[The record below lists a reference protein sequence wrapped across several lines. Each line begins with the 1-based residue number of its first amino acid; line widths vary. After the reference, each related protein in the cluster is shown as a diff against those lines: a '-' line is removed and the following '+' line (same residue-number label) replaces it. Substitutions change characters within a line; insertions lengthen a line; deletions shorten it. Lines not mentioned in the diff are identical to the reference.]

1 MQEEALKILEKYWGF
16 PRFRPQQMEV
26 VESILQGKDTLTLFP
41 TGGGKSICFQV
52 PALIKEGICIVISP
66 LISLME
72 DQVNTLQQKNIKA
85 MAITGGISY
94 GDLDRNLDNCIFGNF
109 KFLYLSPERLQ
120 QEIVKER
127 LKQMNV
133 NLIAVDEAHC
143 ISQWGHDFRPAYR
156 NISELRELLPE
167 VPVAAFTATATKD
180 VVKDIC
186 EQLQLQQP
194 DIHQKSFGRSNLQYE
209 VIKTEDKYFRLT
221 QLLDEDSAIIYVR
234 SRNATQE
241 ISQFLNKHNITAAAY
256 HGGLKKEDKSKKF
269 EQWLSNKISVMVATT
284 AFGMGIDKPD
294 VRTVIHI
301 DLPES
306 MESYFQ
312 EAGRAGRD
320 GKPARA
326 IILTNYGDIPILK
339 NQFINNLASVEDVKM
354 VYRKLVAYFRIAFG
368 EGENTEHD
376 FNFSSF
382 CHHYHFNSHKT
393 FNALQLLDRCSILR
407 LSQNYQKK
415 TEIQIL
421 LSGNHLENY
430 LEENPRYANLVRT
443 ILRNYGGVFENLITI
458 NLNSVCDK
466 ANLSEKE
473 STKILEELHE
483 KEIIDFHL
491 SKHDASITF
500 LVPREDDS
508 TINPAGHFIKEYNKT
523 KKDKIEA
530 VLDFV
535 QNDTICKQVQLL
547 KYFGE
552 KNPPICRKCSVC
564 TSGEKEMSRDDMN
577 EIYLNILRLLKNGPK
592 DSREIISDL
601 DYSEIDVLRV
611 LSLLCEKGILDR
623 TANNKYKILKNERP

>member
-1 MQEEALKILEKYWGF
+1 MQEDALQILEKYWGF
-16 PRFRPQQMEV
+16 RQFRPQQLEV
-26 VESILQGKDTLTLFP
+26 IESILDARDTLTLFP

-52 PALIKEGICIVISP
+52 PALIKEGICIVVSP

-72 DQVNTLQQKNIKA
+72 DQVNALKQKNIKA

-94 GDLDRNLDNCIFGNF
+94 TDLDRNLDNCIFGNF

-120 QEIVKER
+120 QDIVKER
-127 LKQMNV
+127 LKQMNI

-156 NISELRELLPE
+156 NISELRKLLPT
-167 VPVAAFTATATKD
+167 VPIAAFTATATKD

-186 EQLQLQQP
+186 DQLKLVDP
-194 DIHQKSFGRSNLQYE
+194 DIHQKSFVRSNLQYE

-221 QLLDEDSAIIYVR
+221 QILGDDSAIIYVR

-241 ISQFLNKHNITAAAY
+241 ISQFLNKHGISAAAY
-256 HGGLKKEDKSKKF
+256 HGGLKKEVKSERF
-269 EQWLSNKISVMVATT
+269 EQWLNNKIKVMVATT

-320 GKPARA
+320 NKPARA
-326 IILTNYGDIPILK
+326 IILTNAGDIPVLK
-339 NQFINNLASVEDVKM
+339 NQFLNNLASVDDVKLL
-354 VYRKLVAYFRIAFG
+354 YRKLNAYFRIAYG
-368 EGENTEHD
+368 EGENTVHD
-376 FNFSSF
+376 FNFSDF
-382 CHHYHFNSHKT
+382 CHQYHFNSHKAY
-393 FNALQLLDRCSILR
+393 NALQLLDRCSILR

-415 TEIQIL
+415 TEVQIL
-421 LSGNHLENY
+421 LSGNHLDNY
-430 LEENPRYANLVRT
+430 LDENPRYAQLIRT
-443 ILRNYGGVFENLITI
+443 ILRNYGGIFENMIPV
-458 NLNSVCDK
+458 NLNSVSEK
-466 ANLSEKE
+466 ANLSESE
-473 STKILEELHE
+473 CIRIFEELNE
-483 KEIIDFHL
+483 KEIIEFNL
-491 SKHDASITF
+491 SKHDASIIF

-508 TINPAGHFIKEYNKT
+508 TINPVASFIREYNTT
-523 KKDKIEA
+523 KKDKIAA

-535 QNDTICKQVQLL
+535 QNDSECKQVQLL

-552 KNPPICRKCSVC
+552 KDPPSCGKCSVC
-564 TSGEKEMSRDDMN
+564 KKEDRKLSRDDMN
-577 EIYLNILRLLKNGPK
+577 EIYLNILRILKKGPK
-592 DSREIISDL
+592 DSREIISLL
-601 DYSEIDVLRV
+601 DYKETAVLKV

-623 TANNKYKILKNERP
+623 TPNNHYKILNK

>member
-1 MQEEALKILEKYWGF
+1 MQKEALKILEQYWGF
-16 PRFRPQQMEV
+16 REFRPQQFEV
-26 VESILQGKDTLTLFP
+26 IESILDDRDTLTLFP
-41 TGGGKSICFQV
+41 TGGGKSVCFQV
-52 PALIKEGICIVISP
+52 PALIKDGICIVVSP

-72 DQVNTLQQKNIKA
+72 DQVSTLQQKNIKA

-94 GDLDRNLDNCIFGNF
+94 ADLDRNLDNCIFGNY

-120 QEIVKER
+120 QDLVKQR

-156 NISELRELLPE
+156 NIAELRDLLPD
-167 VPVAAFTATATKD
+167 VNVAAFTATATKE

-186 EQLQLQQP
+186 EQLNFENP
-194 DIHQKSFGRSNLQYE
+194 GIHQKSFERSNLLYE

-221 QLLDEDSAIIYVR
+221 QILGDDSAIVYVR

-241 ISQFLNKHNITAAAY
+241 IAQFLNKHGITAAAY
-256 HGGLKKEDKSKKF
+256 HGGMKKKDKSKKF
-269 EQWLSNKISVMVATT
+269 EQWLTNKVSVMVATT

-320 GKPARA
+320 GKLSRA
-326 IILTNYGDIPILK
+326 IILTNSGDIPVLK
-339 NQFINNLASVEDVKM
+339 NQFLNNLATVDDVKL
-354 VYRKLVAYFRIAFG
+354 VYKKLNAYFRIAFG

-376 FNFSSF
+376 FNFASF
-382 CHHYHFNSHKT
+382 CHQYHFNSHKA

-415 TEIQIL
+415 TEIQVL
-421 LSGNHLENY
+421 LTGSHLDNY
-430 LEENPRYANLVRT
+430 LDENPRYANLLRT
-443 ILRNYGGVFENLITI
+443 VLRNYGGVFENLIPF
-458 NLNSVCDK
+458 NLNSVCEK
-466 ANLSEKE
+466 ANISENE
-473 STKILEELHE
+473 SVRIFEELNE
-483 KEIIDFHL
+483 REIIEFHI

-508 TINPAGHFIKEYNKT
+508 TINPVASFIKEYNKT
-523 KKDKIEA
+523 KRDKIGA
-530 VLDFV
+530 VLKFV
-535 QNDTICKQVQLL
+535 QNDSICKQVQLL
-547 KYFGE
+547 TYFGE
-552 KNPPICRKCSVC
+552 KHPPACGKCSVC
-564 TSGEKEMSRDDMN
+564 NKERKELSRDDMN
-577 EIYLNILRLLKNGPK
+577 EIYLSILKVIKTSPK
-592 DSREIISDL
+592 DSREIMSHL
-601 DYSEIDVLRV
+601 DYTETYILKV

-623 TANNKYKILKNERP
+623 TPDNKYKIMKK

>member
-1 MQEEALKILEKYWGF
+1 MQKEALKILEQYWGF
-16 PRFRPQQMEV
+16 REFRPQQLEV
-26 VESILQGKDTLTLFP
+26 VESILEDKDTLTLFP

-52 PALIKEGICIVISP
+52 PALIKDGICIVVSP

-72 DQVNTLQQKNIKA
+72 DQVNALQQKNIKA

-94 GDLDRNLDNCIFGNF
+94 ADLDRSLDNCIFGNF

-120 QEIVKER
+120 QDLVKER

-156 NISELRELLPE
+156 NISELRNLLPG
-167 VPVAAFTATATKD
+167 VPIAAFTATATKE

-186 EQLQLQQP
+186 DQLHLENP
-194 DIHQKSFGRSNLQYE
+194 EIHQKSFKRSNLQYE
-209 VIKTEDKYFRLT
+209 VLKTEDKYFRLT
-221 QLLDEDSAIIYVR
+221 QILGDDSAIIYVR

-241 ISQFLNKHNITAAAY
+241 ISQFLNKQGITAAAY

-269 EQWLSNKISVMVATT
+269 EKWLTNKVSVMVATT

-320 GKPARA
+320 GKPSRA
-326 IILTNYGDIPILK
+326 IILTNSGDIPVLK
-339 NQFINNLASVEDVKM
+339 NQFLNNLASVDDIKLI
-354 VYRKLVAYFRIAFG
+354 YRKLNAYFRIAYG

-376 FNFSSF
+376 FNFASF
-382 CHHYHFNSHKT
+382 CHQYHFNSQKA

-415 TEIQIL
+415 TEIQVL
-421 LSGNHLENY
+421 LTGSHLDNY
-430 LEENPRYANLVRT
+430 LDENPRYANLIRT
-443 ILRNYGGVFENLITI
+443 VLRNYGGVFENPIPF
-458 NLNSVCDK
+458 NLNSVCEK

-473 STKILEELHE
+473 SIRIFEELHD
-483 KEIIDFHL
+483 KEIIEFHL
-491 SKHDASITF
+491 AKHDANITF

-508 TINPAGHFIKEYNKT
+508 TINPVASFIKEYNRT
-523 KKDKIEA
+523 KRDKIEA
-530 VLDFV
+530 VLKFV
-535 QNDTICKQVQLL
+535 QNDSICKQIQLL
-547 KYFGE
+547 MYFGE
-552 KNPPICRKCSVC
+552 KDPPACGKCNVC
-564 TSGEKEMSRDDMN
+564 NKEKKELTRDDMN
-577 EIYLNILRLLKNGPK
+577 EIYLSILKTLKTSPK
-592 DSREIISDL
+592 DSREIISHL
-601 DYSEIDVLRV
+601 EYSETDVLKV

-623 TANNKYKILKNERP
+623 TPNNKYKILKK

>member
-1 MQEEALKILEKYWGF
+1 MQEEALQILEKYWGF
-16 PRFRPQQMEV
+16 REFRPQQLEV
-26 VESILQGKDTLTLFP
+26 IQSILAGKDTLTLFP

-52 PALIKEGICIVISP
+52 PALLKDGICIVVSP

-72 DQVNTLQQKNIKA
+72 DQVNSLQQKNIKA

-94 GDLDRNLDNCIFGNF
+94 TDLDRNLDNCIFGNY

-120 QEIVKER
+120 QELVRER
-127 LKQMNV
+127 LKQMNISLV
-133 NLIAVDEAHC
+133 AIDEAHC

-156 NISELRELLPE
+156 NIADLRELLPE
-167 VPVAAFTATATKD
+167 ATFAAFTATATKA

-186 EQLQLQQP
+186 EQLKLEDP
-194 DIHQKSFGRSNLQYE
+194 DIHQKSFERSNLIYE

-221 QLLDEDSAIIYVR
+221 QILNEDSAIIYVR

-241 ISQFLNKHNITAAAY
+241 ISQFLNKHGITAAAY

-269 EQWLSNKISVMVATT
+269 ELWLSNKVSVMVATT

-320 GKPARA
+320 GKPAKA
-326 IILTNYGDIPILK
+326 IILTNSGDIPVLK
-339 NQFINNLASVEDVKM
+339 NQFLNNLASVEDVKI
-354 VYRKLVAYFRIAFG
+354 VYRKLNAYFRIAYG

-382 CHHYHFNSHKT
+382 CHHYQFNSHKA

-407 LSQNYQKK
+407 LSQNYKKK
-415 TEIQIL
+415 TEIQVL
-421 LSGNHLENY
+421 LSGHHLDNY
-430 LEENPRYANLVRT
+430 LDENPRYAHLLRT
-443 ILRNYGGVFENLITI
+443 ILRNYGGLFENLVPF
-458 NLNSVCDK
+458 NLNSVSDK
-466 ANLSEKE
+466 ANMTEKE
-473 STKILEELHE
+473 CIKIFEELAE
-483 KEIIDFHL
+483 KEIIEFNL

-500 LVPREDDS
+500 LLPREDES
-508 TINPAGHFIKEYNKT
+508 TINPVASFIKEYNKT

-535 QNDTICKQVQLL
+535 QNDSVCKQVQLL

-552 KNPPICRKCSVC
+552 KDPPACGKCSVC
-564 TSGEKEMSRDDMN
+564 KKDEKELSRDDMN
-577 EIYLNILRLLKNGPK
+577 EIYLGILRLLRTGPL
-592 DSREIISDL
+592 DSRELISNL
-601 DYSEIDVLRV
+601 DYTETAILKV

-623 TANNKYKILKNERP
+623 SANNKYKILNK

>member
-16 PRFRPQQMEV
+16 REFRAQQLEV
-26 VESILQGKDTLTLFP
+26 IASILKGKDTLTLFP

-52 PALIKEGICIVISP
+52 PTLMQEGICVVVSP

-72 DQVNTLQQKNIKA
+72 DQVNSLQRKNIKA

-94 GDLDRNLDNCIFGNF
+94 ADLDRNLDNCIFGNY

-120 QEIVKER
+120 QELVRER
-127 LKQMNV
+127 LKQMNI

-156 NISELRELLPE
+156 NIAEIRDLLPD
-167 VPVAAFTATATKD
+167 VRIAAFTATATKE

-186 EQLQLQQP
+186 EQLNLEEP
-194 DIHQKSFGRSNLQYE
+194 EIHQKSFERSNLQYD

-221 QLLDEDSAIIYVR
+221 QILNNESAIIYVR

-241 ISQFLNKHNITAAAY
+241 ISEFLNKNGITAAAY
-256 HGGLKKEDKSKKF
+256 HGGMKKEDKSKKF
-269 EQWLSNKISVMVATT
+269 EQWLTNKTSVMVATT

-320 GKPARA
+320 SKPAKA
-326 IILTNYGDIPILK
+326 IILTNAGDVPVLK
-339 NQFINNLASVEDVKM
+339 NQFLNNLASVEDVKL
-354 VYRKLVAYFRIAFG
+354 VYRKLNAYFRIAFG
-368 EGENTEHD
+368 EGENTEYD
-376 FNFSSF
+376 FNFASF
-382 CHHYHFNSHKT
+382 CNQYKFNSHKT

-415 TEIQIL
+415 TEIRIL
-421 LSGNHLENY
+421 LSGNHLDNY
-430 LEENPRYANLVRT
+430 LDENPRYANIIKT
-443 ILRNYGGVFENLITI
+443 ILRNYGGVFENLIPF
-458 NLNSVCDK
+458 NLASVSEK
-466 ANLSEKE
+466 SNISEKE
-473 STKILEELHE
+473 CVKIFEELDE
-483 KEIIDFHL
+483 KEIIEFQL
-491 SKHDASITF
+491 SKHDASIVY
-500 LVPREDDS
+500 LLPREDDA
-508 TINPAGHFIKEYNKT
+508 TINPVSAFIREYNNT
-523 KKDKIEA
+523 KKAKIMA

-535 QNDTICKQVQLL
+535 ENDQVCRQVQLL

-552 KNPPICRKCSVC
+552 KDPEPCGKCSVC
-564 TSGEKEMSRDDMN
+564 NRVNKKLSRDDMN
-577 EIYLNILRLLKNGPK
+577 EIYLGILRFLKNGPK
-592 DSREIISDL
+592 NSREIVAHL
-601 DYSEIDVLRV
+601 KYSEGSIIKVLG
-611 LSLLCEKGILDR
+611 LLCEKGVLDR
-623 TANNKYKILKNERP
+623 TENNKYKILNK

>member
-1 MQEEALKILEKYWGF
+1 MEKYWGF
-16 PRFRPQQMEV
+16 REFRPQQLEV
-26 VESILQGKDTLTLFP
+26 IESILEGKDSLTLFP
-41 TGGGKSICFQV
+41 TGGGKSLCFQV
-52 PALIKEGICIVISP
+52 PALMQDGICIVVSP

-72 DQVNTLQQKNIKA
+72 DQVNALQQKNIKA

-94 GDLDRNLDNCIFGNF
+94 SDLDRNLDNCIFGNY

-120 QEIVKER
+120 QEIVRER
-127 LKQMNV
+127 FKQMNI

-167 VPVAAFTATATKD
+167 VKIAAFTATATKD

-186 EQLQLQQP
+186 EQLKLEDP
-194 DIHQKSFGRSNLQYE
+194 VIHQKSFERSNLVYE

-221 QLLDEDSAIIYVR
+221 QILKGDSAIIYVR

-241 ISQFLNKHNITAAAY
+241 ISQFLNKNGISAAAY

-269 EQWLSNKISVMVATT
+269 ESWLTNKTSVMVATT

-320 GKPARA
+320 TKPAKA
-326 IILTNYGDIPILK
+326 IILTNASDIPVLK
-339 NQFINNLASVEDVKM
+339 NQFLNNLASVEDVKL
-354 VYRKLVAYFRIAFG
+354 VYRKLNAYFRIAFG

-415 TEIQIL
+415 TEIRIL
-421 LSGNHLENY
+421 LSGNHLDNY
-430 LEENPRYANLVRT
+430 LDENPRYANIIRT
-443 ILRNYGGVFENLITI
+443 ILRNYGGVFENLIPF
-458 NLNSVCDK
+458 NLASVCDK
-466 ANLSEKE
+466 SNLSEKE
-473 STKILEELHE
+473 SIKILEELAE
-483 KEIIDFHL
+483 KEIIEFNL
-491 SKHDASITF
+491 SKHDASISF
-500 LVPREDDS
+500 LVPREDEA
-508 TINPAGHFIKEYNKT
+508 TINPVAGFINEYNRT
-523 KKDKIEA
+523 KKEKIEA
-530 VLDFV
+530 VLEFV
-535 QNDTICKQVQLL
+535 QNDEICKQVQLL

-552 KNPPICRKCSVC
+552 KDPAPCGKCSVC
-564 TSGEKEMSRDDMN
+564 TKANTEMSRDDMN
-577 EIYLNILRLLKNGPK
+577 EIYLKILKLLKKGPK
-592 DSREIISDL
+592 DSREIVSYL
-601 DYSEIDVLRV
+601 DYKESYILKI

-623 TANNKYKILKNERP
+623 TANNKYKIINK

>member
-1 MQEEALKILEKYWGF
+1 MEKYWGF
-16 PRFRPQQMEV
+16 REFRPQQLEV
-26 VESILQGKDTLTLFP
+26 IESILEGKDSLTLFP
-41 TGGGKSICFQV
+41 TGGGKSLCFQV
-52 PALIKEGICIVISP
+52 PALMQDGICIVVSP

-72 DQVNTLQQKNIKA
+72 DQVNALQQKNIKA

-94 GDLDRNLDNCIFGNF
+94 SDLDRNLDNCIFGNY

-120 QEIVKER
+120 QEIVRER
-127 LKQMNV
+127 FKQMNI

-167 VPVAAFTATATKD
+167 VKIAAFTATATKD

-186 EQLQLQQP
+186 EQLKLEDP
-194 DIHQKSFGRSNLQYE
+194 VIHQKSFERSNLVYE

-221 QLLDEDSAIIYVR
+221 QILKGDSAIIYVR

-241 ISQFLNKHNITAAAY
+241 ISQFLNKNGISAAAY

-269 EQWLSNKISVMVATT
+269 ESWLTNKTSVMVATT

-320 GKPARA
+320 TKPAKA
-326 IILTNYGDIPILK
+326 IILTNASDIPVLK
-339 NQFINNLASVEDVKM
+339 NQFLNNLASVEDVKL
-354 VYRKLVAYFRIAFG
+354 VYRKLNAYFRIAFG

-415 TEIQIL
+415 TEIRIL
-421 LSGNHLENY
+421 LSGNHLDNY
-430 LEENPRYANLVRT
+430 LEENPRYANIIRT
-443 ILRNYGGVFENLITI
+443 ILRNYGGVFENLIPF
-458 NLNSVCDK
+458 NLASVCDK
-466 ANLSEKE
+466 SNLSEKE
-473 STKILEELHE
+473 SIKILEELAE
-483 KEIIDFHL
+483 KEIIEFNL
-491 SKHDASITF
+491 SKHDASISF
-500 LVPREDDS
+500 LVPREDEA
-508 TINPAGHFIKEYNKT
+508 TINPVAGFINEYNRT
-523 KKDKIEA
+523 KKEKIEA
-530 VLDFV
+530 VLEFV
-535 QNDTICKQVQLL
+535 QNDEICKQVQLL

-552 KNPPICRKCSVC
+552 KDPAPCGKCSVC
-564 TSGEKEMSRDDMN
+564 TKANTEMSRDDMN
-577 EIYLNILRLLKNGPK
+577 EIYLKILKLLKKGPK
-592 DSREIISDL
+592 DSREIVSYL
-601 DYSEIDVLRV
+601 DYKESYILKI

-623 TANNKYKILKNERP
+623 TANNKYKIINK

>member
-1 MQEEALKILEKYWGF
+1 MQEEALQILEKYWGF
-16 PRFRPQQMEV
+16 REFRPQQLEV
-26 VESILQGKDTLTLFP
+26 IQSILAGKDTLTLFP

-52 PALIKEGICIVISP
+52 PALLKDGICIVVSP

-72 DQVNTLQQKNIKA
+72 DQVNSLQQKNIKA

-94 GDLDRNLDNCIFGNF
+94 TDLDRNLDNCIFGNY

-120 QEIVKER
+120 QELVRER
-127 LKQMNV
+127 LKQMNISLV
-133 NLIAVDEAHC
+133 AIDEAHC

-156 NISELRELLPE
+156 NIADLRELLPE
-167 VPVAAFTATATKD
+167 ATFAAFTATATKA

-186 EQLQLQQP
+186 EQLKLEDP
-194 DIHQKSFGRSNLQYE
+194 DIHQKSFERSNLIYE

-221 QLLDEDSAIIYVR
+221 QILDEDSAIIYVR

-241 ISQFLNKHNITAAAY
+241 ISQFLNKHGITAAAY

-269 EQWLSNKISVMVATT
+269 ELWLSNKVSVMVATT

-320 GKPARA
+320 GKPAKA
-326 IILTNYGDIPILK
+326 IILTNSGDIPVLK
-339 NQFINNLASVEDVKM
+339 NQFLNNLASVEDVKII
-354 VYRKLVAYFRIAFG
+354 YRKLNAYFRIAYG

-382 CHHYHFNSHKT
+382 CHHYQFNSHKA

-407 LSQNYQKK
+407 LSQNYKKK
-415 TEIQIL
+415 TEIQVL
-421 LSGNHLENY
+421 LSGHHLDNY
-430 LEENPRYANLVRT
+430 LDENPRYAHLLRT
-443 ILRNYGGVFENLITI
+443 ILRNYGGLFENLVPF
-458 NLNSVCDK
+458 NLNSVSDK
-466 ANLSEKE
+466 ANMTEKE
-473 STKILEELHE
+473 CIKIFEELAE
-483 KEIIDFHL
+483 KEIIEFNL

-500 LVPREDDS
+500 LLPREDES
-508 TINPAGHFIKEYNKT
+508 TINPVASFIKEYNKT

-535 QNDTICKQVQLL
+535 QNDSVCKQVQLL

-552 KNPPICRKCSVC
+552 KDPPACGKCSVC
-564 TSGEKEMSRDDMN
+564 KKDEKELSRDDMN
-577 EIYLNILRLLKNGPK
+577 EIYLGILRLLRTGPL
-592 DSREIISDL
+592 DSRELISNL
-601 DYSEIDVLRV
+601 DYTETAILKV

-623 TANNKYKILKNERP
+623 SANNKYKILNK

>member
-1 MQEEALKILEKYWGF
+1 MQEETLKILERYWGF
-16 PRFRPQQMEV
+16 HEFRSQQLEV
-26 VESILQGKDTLTLFP
+26 IESILEGRDTLTLFP
-41 TGGGKSICFQV
+41 TGGGKSLCFQV
-52 PALIKEGICIVISP
+52 PTLIKEGICIVVSP

-72 DQVNTLQQKNIKA
+72 DQVNALQQKNIKA

-94 GDLDRNLDNCIFGNF
+94 ADLDRNLDNCIFGNY

-120 QEIVKER
+120 QEIVRER
-127 LKQMNV
+127 LKQMNI

-156 NISELRELLPE
+156 NISNLRELIPD
-167 VPVAAFTATATKD
+167 VKIAAFTATATKE

-186 EQLQLQQP
+186 EQLEFENP
-194 DIHQKSFGRSNLQYE
+194 VIHQKSFERSNLQYE

-221 QLLDEDSAIIYVR
+221 QILKGDSAIIYVR

-241 ISQFLNKHNITAAAY
+241 ISEFLNKNGITAAAY

-269 EQWLSNKISVMVATT
+269 ERWLTNQTSVMVATT

-294 VRTVIHI
+294 VRIVIHI

-320 GKPARA
+320 TRPAKA
-326 IILTNYGDIPILK
+326 IILTNASDIPVLK
-339 NQFINNLASVEDVKM
+339 NQFLNNLASVEDVKL
-354 VYRKLVAYFRIAFG
+354 VYKKLNSYFRIAYG

-382 CHHYHFNSHKT
+382 CHHYQFNSHKT
-393 FNALQLLDRCSILR
+393 YNALQLLDRCSILR

-415 TEIQIL
+415 TEIRIL
-421 LSGNHLENY
+421 LSGNHLDNY
-430 LEENPRYANLVRT
+430 LDENPRYANIVRT
-443 ILRNYGGVFENLITI
+443 ILRNYGGVFENLIPFNI
-458 NLNSVCDK
+458 ASVCEK
-466 ANLSEKE
+466 SSLSEKE
-473 STKILEELHE
+473 CINILEELAE
-483 KEIIDFHL
+483 MEIIDFNL

-508 TINPAGHFIKEYNKT
+508 TVNPVSGFIKDYNRT
-523 KKDKIEA
+523 KKEKIEA
-530 VLDFV
+530 VLNFV
-535 QNDTICKQVQLL
+535 QNDEVCKQVQLL

-552 KNPPICRKCSVC
+552 KNPKPCGKCSVC
-564 TSGEKEMSRDDMN
+564 NKNNDGMSRDDMN
-577 EIYLNILRLLKNGPK
+577 EIYLKILKLLKKGPK
-592 DSREIISDL
+592 DSREIISYL
-601 DYSEIDVLRV
+601 GYAENSILKI
-611 LSLLCEKGILDR
+611 LALLCEKGILDR
-623 TANNKYKILKNERP
+623 TPNNKYKIFNK

>member
-1 MQEEALKILEKYWGF
+1 MQEEALQILEKYWGF
-16 PRFRPQQMEV
+16 REFRPQQLEV
-26 VESILQGKDTLTLFP
+26 IQSILAGKDTLTLFP

-52 PALIKEGICIVISP
+52 PALLKDGICIVVSP

-72 DQVNTLQQKNIKA
+72 DQVNSLQQKNIKA

-94 GDLDRNLDNCIFGNF
+94 TDLDRNLDNCIFGNY

-120 QEIVKER
+120 QELVRER
-127 LKQMNV
+127 LKQMNIS
-133 NLIAVDEAHC
+133 LIAIDEAHC

-156 NISELRELLPE
+156 NIADLRELLPE
-167 VPVAAFTATATKD
+167 ATFAAFTATATKA

-186 EQLQLQQP
+186 EQLKLEDP
-194 DIHQKSFGRSNLQYE
+194 DIHQKSFERSNLIYE

-221 QLLDEDSAIIYVR
+221 QILNEDSAIIYVR

-241 ISQFLNKHNITAAAY
+241 ISQFLNKHGITAAAY

-269 EQWLSNKISVMVATT
+269 ELWLSNKVSVMVATT

-320 GKPARA
+320 GKPAKA
-326 IILTNYGDIPILK
+326 IILTNSGDIPVLK
-339 NQFINNLASVEDVKM
+339 NQFLNNLASVEDVKII
-354 VYRKLVAYFRIAFG
+354 YRKLNAYFRIAYG

-382 CHHYHFNSHKT
+382 CHHYQFNSHKA

-407 LSQNYQKK
+407 LSQNYKKK
-415 TEIQIL
+415 TEIQVL
-421 LSGNHLENY
+421 LSGHHLDNY
-430 LEENPRYANLVRT
+430 LDENPRYAHLLRT
-443 ILRNYGGVFENLITI
+443 ILRNYGGLLENLVPF
-458 NLNSVCDK
+458 NLNSVSDK
-466 ANLSEKE
+466 ANMTEKE
-473 STKILEELHE
+473 CIKIFEELAE
-483 KEIIDFHL
+483 KEIIEFNL

-500 LVPREDDS
+500 LLPREDES
-508 TINPAGHFIKEYNKT
+508 TINPVASFIKEYNKT

-535 QNDTICKQVQLL
+535 QNDSVCKQVQLL

-552 KNPPICRKCSVC
+552 KDSPACGKCSVC
-564 TSGEKEMSRDDMN
+564 KKDEKELSRDDMN
-577 EIYLNILRLLKNGPK
+577 EIYLGILRLLRTGPL
-592 DSREIISDL
+592 DSRELISNL
-601 DYSEIDVLRV
+601 DYTETAILKV

-623 TANNKYKILKNERP
+623 SANNKYKILNK

>member
-1 MQEEALKILEKYWGF
+1 MQEETLKILEKYWGF
-16 PRFRPQQMEV
+16 REFRPQQHEV
-26 VESILQGKDTLTLFP
+26 IESILEGKDTLTLFP

-52 PALIKEGICIVISP
+52 PALIKEGICIVVSP

-72 DQVNTLQQKNIKA
+72 DQVNALQQKNIKA

-94 GDLDRNLDNCIFGNF
+94 TDLDRNLDNCIFGNF

-120 QEIVKER
+120 QEIVRER
-127 LKQMNV
+127 LKQMNI

-156 NISELRELLPE
+156 NISDLRELLPD
-167 VPVAAFTATATKD
+167 VNIAAFTATATKD

-186 EQLQLQQP
+186 EQLHFEDP
-194 DIHQKSFGRSNLQYE
+194 KIHQKSFERTNLQYE

-221 QLLDEDSAIIYVR
+221 QILGDDSAIIYVR

-241 ISQFLNKHNITAAAY
+241 ISQFLNKHGITAAAY
-256 HGGLKKEDKSKKF
+256 HGGLKKEEKSKKF
-269 EQWLSNKISVMVATT
+269 EQWLTNKISVMVATT

-320 GKPARA
+320 GKPSRA
-326 IILTNYGDIPILK
+326 IILTNSGDIPVLK
-339 NQFINNLASVEDVKM
+339 NQFLNNLASVEDVKLL
-354 VYRKLVAYFRIAFG
+354 YRKLNAYFRIAFG

-376 FNFSSF
+376 FNFASF
-382 CHHYHFNSHKT
+382 CHQYHFNSHKA

-407 LSQNYQKK
+407 LSQNYQKR

-421 LSGNHLENY
+421 LTGNHLDNY
-430 LEENPRYANLVRT
+430 LDENPRYANLLRT
-443 ILRNYGGVFENLITI
+443 VLRNYGGVFENLISF
-458 NLNSVCDK
+458 NLASVCEK

-473 STKILEELHE
+473 SLKIFEELNE
-483 KEIIDFHL
+483 KEIIEFNL

-508 TINPAGHFIKEYNKT
+508 TINPVASFIKEYNKT
-523 KKDKIEA
+523 KRDKIEA
-530 VLDFV
+530 VLEFV
-535 QNDTICKQVQLL
+535 QNDNVCKQVQLL

-552 KNPPICRKCSVC
+552 KDAPPCRKCSVC
-564 TSGEKEMSRDDMN
+564 LKEKKELTRDDMN
-577 EIYLNILRLLKNGPK
+577 EIYLSILRLLKKGPQ
-592 DSREIISDL
+592 DSREIIANL
-601 DYSEIDVLRV
+601 DYSETAILKVI
-611 LSLLCEKGILDR
+611 SLLCEKGILDR
-623 TANNKYKILKNERP
+623 TPNNKYKIINK